1 MEKDL
6 EDEKKLR
13 QSAENQVIS
22 LKHTKDQQRHQIESM
37 RAKVDM
43 NLIEVLEKK
52 LYIARS
58 GIKRLRCSLDDKSR
72 EYSTIFGV
80 TRFVISGC
88 ISPRSVG
95 GHFTELICFACFLF
109 FIVDL

>member
-13 QSAENQVIS
+13 QTAENQV
-22 LKHTKDQQRHQIESM
+22 LDLRHTIDQQQHKIDSM

-52 LYIARS
+52 HKIARS
-58 GIKRLRCSLDDKSR
+58 EVKRLRSDLDDKSC
-72 EYSTIFGV
+72 EYSIAF
-80 TRFVISGC
+80 C
-88 ISPRSVG
+88 D
-95 GHFTELICFACFLF
+95 FL
-109 FIVDL
+109 